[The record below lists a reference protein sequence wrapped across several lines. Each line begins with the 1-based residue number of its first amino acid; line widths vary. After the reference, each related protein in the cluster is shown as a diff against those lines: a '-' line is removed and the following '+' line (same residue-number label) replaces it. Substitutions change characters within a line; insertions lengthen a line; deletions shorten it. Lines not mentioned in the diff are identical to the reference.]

1 MHHSIW
7 KILFVLGSDEYL
19 ERLEGKIRKYLFFY
33 VKILENNSVLRLPRK
48 VLLSSTITQR
58 TKCKCIVQAMPTI
71 KWPDYVKEED
81 ITLENP

>member
-1 MHHSIW
+1 MDPIR
-7 KILFVLGSDEYL
+7 KIPKKFTKKFVNKVINRQYFLRKT
-19 ERLEGKIRKYLFFY
+19 RLEA
-33 VKILENNSVLRLPRK
+33 RK